1 MLLAI
6 DIGNTNITLGVFD
19 GENFID
25 TLRLTSDK
33 ELPRYEYEVLLE
45 KLLKNYSIDSC
56 IIASVVEELSLVL
69 KRASD
74 KVFGI
79 DSFLLANDSDLGI
92 KVNLLKPEEV
102 GADRIANAYGAYI
115 KYPKPAIVVDL
126 GSATT
131 FDIINKDGN
140 FVGGVIMPGL
150 NMQFRSLKA
159 NTSKLPRIE
168 AGISERAIGNSTE
181 SAILSGVIRGSASA
195 IEGLIAQCEKELG
208 QKAFVVAT
216 GGYSGLISQYMT
228 RKFNKVNPSLT
239 LEGLKELYKLN
250 CKAGSETSKTLS
262 AHGFVM

>member
-19 GENFID
+19 GERLAD
-25 TLRLTSDK
+25 TFRMASDK

-45 KLLKNYSIDSC
+45 RLCKNFEITEC
-56 IIASVVEELSLVL
+56 IIASVVEELSLPL
-69 KRASD
+69 KKAVD

-79 DSFLLANDSDLGI
+79 ESFLLTNDSNPGVKID
-92 KVNLLKPEEV
+92 LLKPEEV
-102 GADRIANAYGAYI
+102 GADRIANAYGAYVT
-115 KYPKPAIVVDL
+115 YPKPTIVVDL

-131 FDIINKDGN
+131 FDIVNDKGI
-140 FVGGVIMPGL
+140 FIGGVIMPGL

-168 AGISERAIGNSTE
+168 AGISERAIGNCTE

-195 IEGLIAQCEKELG
+195 IEGLINQCEKELG

-239 LEGLKELYKLN
+239 LEGLRELYKLN
-250 CKAGSETSKTLS
+250 QKCIIKREKCYI
-262 AHGFVM
+262 